1 MKTNELLRLSSE
13 TTLGIDIGGTHIRW
27 VLSNSSSYGKIEK
40 LRSPKTYDGILK
52 ILLEIIAKAQS
63 KEQVEKIGIGL
74 PGRTDPE
81 KPIWIPMLPF
91 LNQSNLVADLEAKAS
106 IRVTLINDAQ
116 AALVGEVDFGA
127 AKGCRN
133 AILVTLG
140 TGIGGGIMID
150 GKIYIGHNGTAGSFG
165 WLMAPVR
172 VHANPEHGPWERW
185 SSGNSLANIA
195 QGLGLS
201 VDQLMNEG
209 YEEIDSVAH
218 NAVEDF
224 AIRIGKGLGSLV
236 SLFDPQ
242 VVIVS
247 GGLVDSWKVLSH
259 GVHEGFTHT
268 ASPSVRN
275 TPIKVAGLGSE
286 SGAIGAAS
294 AARTYF
300 KEINSKKTV
309 NLTREEHHAQ

>member
-1 MKTNELLRLSSE
+1 MTNKEELKPLLE
-13 TTLGIDIGGTHIRW
+13 TTLGIDVGGTHIRS
-27 VLSNSSSYGKIEK
+27 VLSNATGFGKIEK
-40 LRSPKTYDGILK
+40 IKTPQTYDGLLK
-52 ILLEIIAKAQS
+52 ILLQIIAAAKS
-63 KEQVEKIGIGL
+63 EVDLEKVGIGL

-81 KPIWIPMLPF
+81 RPIWIPKLPF
-91 LNQSNLVADLEAKAS
+91 LNQSNLVPALEKQAGV
-106 IRVTLINDAQ
+106 RVTLINDAQ

-133 AILVTLG
+133 VILVTLG

-150 GKIYIGHNGTAGSFG
+150 GKIYVGHNGTAGSFG

-195 QGLGLS
+195 QNLGLS

-209 YEEIDSVAH
+209 YEDKNSIAH

-224 AIRIGKGLGSLV
+224 AVRIGKGLGSLV

-242 VVIVS
+242 VVLVS
-247 GGLVDSWKVLSH
+247 GGIVDSWRVLSN
-259 GVHEGFTHT
+259 GVYEGFTHT
-268 ASPSVRN
+268 ASPSVRS
-275 TPIKVAGLGSE
+275 TPIRIAGLGSE

-294 AARTYF
+294 TARNYF
-300 KEINSKKTV
+300 TEINVRKSS
-309 NLTREEHHAQ
+309 

>member
-1 MKTNELLRLSSE
+1 MRLSEEMNSPLE
-13 TTLGIDIGGTHIRW
+13 ITLGIDIGGTHIRS
-27 VLSNSSSYGKIEK
+27 VLSDGVSFGKIEK
-40 LRSPKTYDGILK
+40 IKTPKTYD
-52 ILLEIIAKAQS
+52 EIIKSLLQIIATAKS
-63 KEQVEKIGIGL
+63 GVDLEKVGIGL

-81 KPIWIPMLPF
+81 RPIWIPKLPF
-91 LNQSNLVADLEAKAS
+91 LNQSNLVIALERAGGV
-106 IRVTLINDAQ
+106 RVTLINDAQ

-133 AILVTLG
+133 VILVTLG

-150 GKIYIGHNGTAGSFG
+150 GKIYVGHNGTAGSFG

-195 QGLGLS
+195 QNLGLS

-209 YEEIDSVAH
+209 YADKNSTAH
-218 NAVEDF
+218 DAVEDF

-242 VVIVS
+242 IVLVS
-247 GGLVDSWKVLSH
+247 GGIVDSWKILSN
-259 GVHEGFTHT
+259 GVYEGFSHT
-268 ASPSVRN
+268 ASPSVRS
-275 TPIKVAGLGSE
+275 TPIRIAGLGSE

-294 AARTYF
+294 TARNYF
-300 KEINSKKTV
+300 TEINVKKTQ
-309 NLTREEHHAQ
+309 LIKPSI

>member
-1 MKTNELLRLSSE
+1 MKTNELLRPPSE

-27 VLSNSSSYGKIEK
+27 VLSDGSSFGRVEKIK
-40 LRSPKTYDGILK
+40 SPKTYDGVLK
-52 ILLEIIAKAQS
+52 ILLEIIATAQS
-63 KEQVEKIGIGL
+63 RKKIEKVGIGL
-74 PGRTDPE
+74 PGRTDPD
-81 KPIWIPMLPF
+81 KPIWIPLLPF
-91 LNQSNLVADLEAKAS
+91 LNQSNLVADLEAKA
-106 IRVTLINDAQ
+106 RVKVTLINDAQ

-150 GKIYIGHNGTAGSFG
+150 GKIYVGHNGTAGSFG

-172 VHANPEHGPWERW
+172 VHANPEYGPWERW
-185 SSGNSLANIA
+185 SSGNSLTNIA

-201 VDQLMNEG
+201 VNQLMNEE
-209 YEEIDSVAH
+209 YEEKSSVAH

-224 AIRIGKGLGSLV
+224 ANRIGKGLGSLV

-247 GGLVDSWKVLSH
+247 GGLVDSWKILSR
-259 GVHEGFTHT
+259 GVQEGFTHT

-275 TPIKVAGLGSE
+275 TPIKVAALGSE

-294 AARTYF
+294 TARNYF
-300 KEINSKKTV
+300 IEISPKKTV
-309 NLTREEHHAQ
+309 NPTREERHA